1 MQGDGER
8 PVNEVYE
15 FEWVE
20 VADFDDM
27 SSYAAELFERQ
38 LLRKPDSVL
47 GLATGASP
55 IGFYEKLVER
65 HAQGTFSFAQTWT
78 FNLDE
83 YIGVEPS
90 HPTSFHNYMKEHLFE
105 KVNLPVTRRH
115 LPDGMADDLNEACLR
130 YEMMIRT
137 SGGIDM
143 QLLGI
148 GVNGHIGFNEPGTSF
163 HSRTHIV
170 DLAESTRK
178 VNAKYFPSKEAVPRQ
193 AITMGIQTILE
204 AKQIVLLALGEQ
216 KVEAVEQLK
225 RGVISEDFPA
235 SCLHRH
241 PHVTV
246 FYGK

>member
-1 MQGDGER
+1 M
-8 PVNEVYE
+8 NEVYE
-15 FEWVE
+15 FDWVK
-20 VADFDDM
+20 VADFDEM
-27 SSYAAELFERQ
+27 SSFAAKLYERQ

-55 IGFYEKLVER
+55 VGFYEKLVER
-65 HAQGTFSFAQTWT
+65 HAQGTFSFAQTHT

-83 YIGVEPS
+83 YIGLQPS
-90 HPTSFHNYMKEHLFE
+90 HPTSFHNYMEEHLFT
-105 KVNLPVTRRH
+105 KVDLPVTSRH

-130 YEMMIRT
+130 YETLMRI

-148 GVNGHIGFNEPGTSF
+148 GINGHIGFNEPYTSF
-163 HSRTHIV
+163 RTRTHIV
-170 DLAESTRK
+170 DLADSTRT

-193 AITMGIQTILE
+193 AITMGIETILE
-204 AKQIVLLALGEQ
+204 AEQIILLAFGEQ
-216 KVEAVEQLK
+216 KVEAVERLK
-225 RGVISEDFPA
+225 SGVISEDFPA

-246 FYGK
+246 FFGK